1 MADSFTPEQ
10 IENMNKFFE
19 LINSSVE
26 PMTLAQREE
35 LELAKQAKNA
45 KERLDQFGK
54 QVGKAG
60 LDFTKA
66 LVSGKEGFAK
76 FGTSINDASTAAG
89 NFVSSFGLLG
99 AVTGGLIK
107 IFGTFTDNALKQN
120 DNLMKGYAD
129 LSALGSVTRGGLRGL
144 QDDLSKIG
152 LTSEEYEKLAKLL
165 QPLTQDLAAFGGS
178 VTQGKTQLLNVISG
192 FIGIGNP
199 LETSLRRLGYST
211 EDIREGIGDYIS
223 MQTRLGRAQGKTTEQ
238 LTKES
243 HKYLVEMKGLQEL
256 TGMTRD
262 EQQKLRDAQMTDA
275 RYSLHLSQM
284 NADEAKN
291 LQNYMIVYEKSF
303 GPEAAAGLKDRIVNF
318 GRITTEQGA
327 ASYQRGNQEYEN
339 AMKAQR
345 EGSKVFQDMIVD
357 TGRRTM
363 QRLKPLE
370 GTFRLADGSIASMG
384 FNAKLVNG
392 ALAVT
397 NTNANNYADTMKE
410 LLDISNREGDQLDL
424 NIKGDQQD
432 RARRLMYDKL
442 LTQASKGLIEIF
454 AKLKDIM
461 TSFARMVA
469 RAIDFI
475 TNNTPGGVFTPTNL
489 SQFFDEAFPETGP
502 STIKP
507 GPGRSLSANELARS
521 QAEAAKLEPS
531 MQGRKAED
539 ILNKLNFGG
548 QRAERTG
555 GGESSLALL
564 ALAEKINDQF
574 PGVIIT
580 ALNDVY
586 HQGSRNPTYGSKHRI
601 GRALDFALPYNPTDD
616 EGDVITK
623 QLRMMGA
630 SNAINEYKEHSKNWT
645 GGHFH
650 VEVARHGG
658 LFSGRDAGYP
668 VMLHGNESVWP
679 EKDLT
684 SFMKDVQ
691 KTSLETYKK
700 ELMTK
705 IAPTNAGDNLGTS
718 LVDALSRF
726 GTKLDTLI
734 SEQRTTN
741 NIQNEILTYTRA

>member
-19 LINSSVE
+19 LINSSVAPLTE
-26 PMTLAQREE
+26 AQKEE

-45 KERLDQFGK
+45 KEKLDQFGK

-66 LVSGKEGFAK
+66 LVSGKDGFSK
-76 FGTSINDASTAAG
+76 FGDSVTGATSAIGD
-89 NFVSSFGLLG
+89 FVGTFGKL
-99 AVTGGLIK
+99 AFITGGLIK
-107 IFGTFTDNALKQN
+107 VFGDFVDSALKQN
-120 DNLMKGYAD
+120 DNLMKGFED
-129 LSALGSVTRGGLRGL
+129 LSALGSVTKGGIQGL

-152 LTSEEYEKLAKLL
+152 LVSGEYEKLANLL
-165 QPLTQDLAAFGGS
+165 RPITQDLVSFGGS
-178 VTQGKTQLLNVISG
+178 VSQGRTQLLGVISN
-192 FIGIGNP
+192 FVGINNP
-199 LETSLRRLGYST
+199 LELSLRRIGYTT
-211 EDIREGIGDYIS
+211 EDIREGVADYIS
-223 MQTRLGRAQGKTTEQ
+223 MQSRLGRAQGKTTEQ

-243 HKYLVEMKGLQEL
+243 QKYLIEMKGLQEL
-256 TGMTRD
+256 TGLTRD
-262 EQQKLRDAQMTDA
+262 EQQKLRDAQMSDA

-284 NADEAKN
+284 NEDEAKN
-291 LQNYMIVYEKSF
+291 LQNYMIAYERAF
-303 GPEAAAGLKDRIVNF
+303 GPEATAGLKDRIVNF
-318 GRITTEQGA
+318 GRITTEAGA
-327 ASYQRGNQEYEN
+327 ASYQRGNREYEN
-339 AMKAQR
+339 AMRAQK
-345 EGSKVFQDMIVD
+345 EGAKVYEQSLVD
-357 TGRRTM
+357 TATRTM

-384 FNAKLVNG
+384 YNAKLVNG
-392 ALAVT
+392 ALALT
-397 NTNANNYADTMKE
+397 NTNATEYRKTIKDITEATYDQDKQMETNYRGE
-410 LLDISNREGDQLDL
+410 
-424 NIKGDQQD
+424 QQD

-442 LTQASKGLIEIF
+442 LTSATKGLIEIF
-454 AKLKDIM
+454 GKLKDIV
-461 TSFARMVA
+461 TSFARMLA

-507 GPGRSLSANELARS
+507 GPGRSLSANELETSRAN
-521 QAEAAKLEPS
+521 AAKLEPS
-531 MQGRKAED
+531 MKGRKAQD

-691 KTSLETYKK
+691 KTSLDTYKK